1 MRRHGSLL
9 TRGRRGSREAL
20 RGQVMYVMSPLQ
32 LSATYKSAPTNFDVM
47 GGPEGGAIVRGKP
60 MNSPVLPA
68 DSHHLPPAMNDVGI
82 NTKPV
87 VGCVLGISATRLV
100 TSYSTS

>member
-1 MRRHGSLL
+1 
-9 TRGRRGSREAL
+9 
-20 RGQVMYVMSPLQ
+20 MSPLQ

-60 MNSPVLPA
+60 MNSPVFLA